1 MKNFNYALCAFLLLF
16 VACSKDEDNNKTEN
30 TPPKVE
36 MTFDINVS
44 NVTGIRANISIT
56 PDNKEESYFY
66 WVMPLEQYQTKFG
79 GDDSAVVAYDISYW
93 QEFASISQGASWLD
107 LMNEDLVLG
116 DTLVDT
122 DNEQHVLMWGTEY
135 IVYAYGLN
143 QEGEQ
148 TTKVQTQTFKTQSP
162 ENHNTTFEVEI
173 SATEWDSSYNKYAVD
188 ATITP
193 SNNDTRYF
201 VTITN
206 MDWYEWYF
214 TDNNKGRSDETY
226 IIQQILLNVGK
237 PSAEILSDYTT
248 TGVSVYKPYEVRNQ
262 YLNPSKRYGVFVFG
276 ISTNGATT
284 PLTVHEFTTPERP
297 E

>member
-16 VACSKDEDNNKTEN
+16 VACSKDEGNNKSEN

-122 DNEQHVLMWGTEY
+122 DNEQHVLMWDTEY

-173 SATEWDSSYNKYAVD
+173 SATEWESSYNKYVVD

-248 TGVSVYKPYEVRNQ
+248 TGVSVYKPHEVRNQ

-297 E
+297 

>member
-16 VACSKDEDNNKTEN
+16 VACSKDEGNNKSEN

-122 DNEQHVLMWGTEY
+122 DNEQHVLMWDTEY

-173 SATEWDSSYNKYAVD
+173 SATEWESSYNKYVVD

-248 TGVSVYKPYEVRNQ
+248 TGVSVYKPHEMRNQ

-297 E
+297 